1 MSSLNTEEQTL
12 AKQLA
17 HARSTGT
24 NVQPQTSPA
33 NLDRAYAIQNEVS
46 RLLGGTSRGWKVGST
61 SRAAQERLGTSEP
74 GAGRLLTPWVCVSGE
89 SVAVSAQHDAQVEV
103 EFGFVMG
110 TTLSPR
116 AEPYT
121 AADVRAAIASF
132 VPALEIVGS
141 RLERGLAGSGRELVT
156 ADGGANIGFVYGDPF
171 KCDIDADFAAHACSL
186 SVNGSKVA
194 DGTGA
199 NALDDPLNV
208 LAWLANFLSKR
219 GDPLEAGLLV
229 TTGTCTGLVDVA
241 PGDHLVGD
249 FGAWG
254 KVEATIVAREEST

>member
-1 MSSLNTEEQTL
+1 MSLLTAEEQTL
-12 AKQLA
+12 AEQLA
-17 HARSTGT
+17 RARSLGT
-24 NVQPQTSPA
+24 NIEPQTSPA

-46 RLLGGTSRGWKVGST
+46 RLLGGVSRGWKVGST

-74 GAGRLLTPWVCVSGE
+74 GSGRLLTPWVYTSGE
-89 SVAVSAQHDAQVEV
+89 PVPVSAQHDAQVEV
-103 EFGFVMG
+103 EFGFVIG

-116 AEPYT
+116 PEPYT
-121 AADVRAAIASF
+121 TADVRAAIGSF

-156 ADGGANIGFVYGDPF
+156 ADGGANIGFVYGDTF
-171 KCDIDADFAAHACSL
+171 DCGVDADFAAHACSL
-186 SVNGSKVA
+186 LINGSKIA
-194 DGTGA
+194 DGAGA

-219 GDPLEAGLLV
+219 GETLEAGSLV

-254 KVEATIVAREEST
+254 KVEATIVARENST

>member
-1 MSSLNTEEQTL
+1 MSLLNAEEQTL
-12 AKQLA
+12 AEQLA
-17 HARSTGT
+17 HARSLGT
-24 NVQPQTSPA
+24 NIQPQTSPA

-46 RLLGGTSRGWKVGST
+46 RLLGGVSRGWKVGST

-74 GAGRLLTPWVCVSGE
+74 GSGRLLTPWVYASGE
-89 SVAVSAQHDAQVEV
+89 PVPVSAQHDAQVEV

-116 AEPYT
+116 PKPYT
-121 AADVRAAIASF
+121 TADVRAAIGSF

-156 ADGGANIGFVYGDPF
+156 ADGGANIGFVYGDTF
-171 KCDIDADFAAHACSL
+171 DCGIDADFAAHTCSL
-186 SVNGSKVA
+186 LINGSKIA

-219 GDPLEAGLLV
+219 GETLEASSLV

-254 KVEATIVAREEST
+254 KVEATIVARENST

>member
-1 MSSLNTEEQTL
+1 MSLLNAEEQTL
-12 AKQLA
+12 AEQLA
-17 HARSTGT
+17 HARSLGI
-24 NVQPQTSPA
+24 NIQPQTSPA

-46 RLLGGTSRGWKVGST
+46 RLLGGVSRGWKIGST

-74 GAGRLLTPWVCVSGE
+74 GSGRLLTPWVYASGE
-89 SVAVSAQHDAQVEV
+89 PVPVSAQHDAQVEV

-116 AEPYT
+116 PKPYT
-121 AADVRAAIASF
+121 TADVRAAIGSF

-156 ADGGANIGFVYGDPF
+156 ADGGANIGFVYGDTF
-171 KCDIDADFAAHACSL
+171 DCGIDADFAAHTCSL
-186 SVNGSKVA
+186 LINGSKIA

-219 GDPLEAGLLV
+219 GETLEASSLV

-254 KVEATIVAREEST
+254 KVEATIVARENST

>member
-12 AKQLA
+12 AKHLA

-74 GAGRLLTPWVCVSGE
+74 GAGRLLTPWVYVSGE
-89 SVAVSAQHDAQVEV
+89 SVPVSAQHDAQVEV

-171 KCDIDADFAAHACSL
+171 KCDTDADFAHTPAPSQSMAAKLQMAPVPTLWMIRLTFWLGLQTSFPSAVTRWKLGCWS
-186 SVNGSKVA
+186 
-194 DGTGA
+194 
-199 NALDDPLNV
+199 PRV
-208 LAWLANFLSKR
+208 LAPVSSTSHQGITWLETL
-219 GDPLEAGLLV
+219 
-229 TTGTCTGLVDVA
+229 A
-241 PGDHLVGD
+241 PG
-249 FGAWG
+249 A
-254 KVEATIVAREEST
+254 K